1 MTGSSS
7 VVVTV
12 TNPFVGPRFI
22 ETGQKIFGRDR
33 EIEQLY
39 YLLSAER
46 VVLLHSP
53 SGAGK
58 SSLIR
63 AGLIPRL
70 KEPFDVWGPTRV
82 SLEPPEGCPIAANRF
97 VQSVNLGFEAGLP
110 EERQRPAKISAMTLS
125 EYVAGRPRRRSAS
138 PNIVLIFDQFEEILT
153 IDPLALEAK
162 HEFFDQVGKLL
173 QDPHVWALFALR
185 EDYLAPLD
193 PYAEQVPT
201 HLKNRFRLDLL
212 GREAAGDVIARSVEE
227 GGRTV
232 APEAVEKLVNNLAT
246 MQVQRPDGTFESQT
260 GPYVEPL
267 HLQVACRELWNRLP
281 EDRRTIDVDDIQLF
295 GDVTKALADYYEKE
309 VAEIAGGDARV
320 ERAIREWVGERLIT
334 ADGIRGQVLKGAG
347 ESEGLDNE
355 LIGRLVNTHLVRGEQ
370 RAGAEWYELSH
381 DRLIEPVRTNNKEWF
396 EAHLSKVQKVASVWE
411 TQGRPEGLLLLG
423 GDLVEARQW
432 AEVNESSL
440 TGIERRFLEAPGAKQ
455 EAIRREQRQTKR
467 LRLAL
472 WVASVLAL
480 AASLATWAAYR
491 SAQSAHKSAQDADRN
506 AAAAKRAEDDAT
518 NKAREAEEA
527 KRNALAYAERATRSE
542 KKAKDKAA
550 EAVKE
555 TGIADEKTREA
566 RIALARS
573 AVQDAGDALD
583 LKNRPDQALAYAAR
597 ALRVDPN
604 SVVAR
609 NWLADLLLR
618 QSWWL
623 PEAPLQHKTGDY
635 YVAFSADGRRIVTVS
650 DDHTAQVWEADTG
663 RPVGPPLLHK
673 ADVYSVAFSADGR
686 RVVTT
691 SMDDTAQVWEAATG
705 KPVGAPLQHKN
716 GFPAAL
722 SADGRRVVTASGD
735 TAQVWEAD
743 TGKRVGDPLQHK
755 YGVNFAAF
763 SPDGRRVVTI
773 SNDNRVLQ
781 GNDYRVQVWEAD
793 TGKRVGDPLQH
804 KHPVNSAAFSADGRW
819 VVTASEDETAQV
831 WEADTGKPVG
841 APLQHKERVYFAAF
855 SVDGRRVVTASG
867 DNTAQVWETD
877 TGKPVAAA
885 LQFKGPVFSAA
896 SGADELRVE
905 VASALNAPE
914 GAFSADGR
922 RVVTASG
929 DTAQVWETDTG
940 NPLRVTMQH
949 KKAVNFAAFSVD
961 GRRVVTISN
970 HWAQVWDANTGKPVG
985 APLQPYEA
993 EEVNSAAF
1001 SADGRRVLTILK
1013 NNRAQVW
1020 EADTG
1025 KRVGWPRSDKDRV
1038 NSAAL

>member
-110 EERQRPAKISAMTLS
+110 EERQRPAKISAMGLS

-173 QDPHVWALFALR
+173 QDHPHVWALFALR

-212 GREAAGDVIARSVEE
+212 GREAARDVIARSVEE
-227 GGRTV
+227 GGRTF
-232 APEAVEKLVNNLAT
+232 APEEAVEKLVNDLAT

-334 ADGIRGQVLKGAG
+334 GDGIRGQVLKGAG

-370 RAGAEWYELSH
+370 RAGATWYELSH

-396 EAHLSKVQKVASVWE
+396 DAHLSKVQKVASVWE

-423 GDLVEARQW
+423 EDLVEARQW
-432 AEVNESSL
+432 AQVNVSSL
-440 TGIERRFLEAPGAKQ
+440 TGIERRFLEASEAKQ
-455 EAIRREQRQTKR
+455 EAIRREQRQAKR

-472 WVASVLAL
+472 AVMAVLAV
-480 AASLATWAAYR
+480 AATIAALWAFR
-491 SAQSAHKSAQDADRN
+491 AQ
-506 AAAAKRAEDDAT
+506 
-518 NKAREAEEA
+518 
-527 KRNALAYAERATRSE
+527 L
-542 KKAKDKAA
+542 KAA
-550 EAVKE
+550 EQQAE
-555 TGIADEKTREA
+555 AGWQESIAGRERDNA
-566 RIALARS
+566 TT
-573 AVQDAGDALD
+573 Q
-583 LKNRPDQALAYAAR
+583 KY
-597 ALRVDPN
+597 
-604 SVVAR
+604 
-609 NWLADLLLR
+609 
-618 QSWWL
+618 
-623 PEAPLQHKTGDY
+623 
-635 YVAFSADGRRIVTVS
+635 
-650 DDHTAQVWEADTG
+650 
-663 RPVGPPLLHK
+663 K
-673 ADVYSVAFSADGR
+673 ADVAADQ
-686 RVVTT
+686 
-691 SMDDTAQVWEAATG
+691 A
-705 KPVGAPLQHKN
+705 
-716 GFPAAL
+716 
-722 SADGRRVVTASGD
+722 
-735 TAQVWEAD
+735 
-743 TGKRVGDPLQHK
+743 
-755 YGVNFAAF
+755 
-763 SPDGRRVVTI
+763 
-773 SNDNRVLQ
+773 
-781 GNDYRVQVWEAD
+781 
-793 TGKRVGDPLQH
+793 
-804 KHPVNSAAFSADGRW
+804 
-819 VVTASEDETAQV
+819 
-831 WEADTGKPVG
+831 
-841 APLQHKERVYFAAF
+841 
-855 SVDGRRVVTASG
+855 
-867 DNTAQVWETD
+867 
-877 TGKPVAAA
+877 
-885 LQFKGPVFSAA
+885 
-896 SGADELRVE
+896 
-905 VASALNAPE
+905 
-914 GAFSADGR
+914 
-922 RVVTASG
+922 
-929 DTAQVWETDTG
+929 
-940 NPLRVTMQH
+940 
-949 KKAVNFAAFSVD
+949 KKAE
-961 GRRVVTISN
+961 
-970 HWAQVWDANTGKPVG
+970 QDAITQKT
-985 APLQPYEA
+985 EA
-993 EEVNSAAF
+993 
-1001 SADGRRVLTILK
+1001 
-1013 NNRAQVW
+1013 
-1020 EADTG
+1020 
-1025 KRVGWPRSDKDRV
+1025 
-1038 NSAAL
+1038 